1 MDDAELLRLYARDG
15 SESAF
20 QTLVERYLGL
30 VHSAA
35 LRQVC
40 DPHMSEDVA
49 QVVFIIL
56 ARKAGRLSA
65 RANMLGWLYRATRLA
80 SMRVVRTEMR
90 RLQREQ
96 AAVEVEF
103 AAVEEET
110 ACIWE
115 QIAPLLEFERHAT
128 RTANSK
134 L

>member
-15 SESAF
+15 SDSAF

-35 LRQVC
+35 LRQVGNPPMA
-40 DPHMSEDVA
+40 DDIA

-65 RANMLGWLYRATRLA
+65 RVNLAGWLYRATRLA

-90 RLQREQ
+90 RLRREQ
-96 AAVEVEF
+96 AAV
-103 AAVEEET
+103 
-110 ACIWE
+110 
-115 QIAPLLEFERHAT
+115 
-128 RTANSK
+128 
-134 L
+134 

>member
-1 MDDAELLRLYARDG
+1 MGDAELLRLYARDG

-35 LRQVC
+35 LRQVR

-65 RANMLGWLYRATRLA
+65 RAPIQIETSTDLAFWSPLTMLTNATGGAVFTDVTTNASQRFYRAVTR
-80 SMRVVRTEMR
+80 
-90 RLQREQ
+90 
-96 AAVEVEF
+96 
-103 AAVEEET
+103 
-110 ACIWE
+110 
-115 QIAPLLEFERHAT
+115 
-128 RTANSK
+128 
-134 L
+134 